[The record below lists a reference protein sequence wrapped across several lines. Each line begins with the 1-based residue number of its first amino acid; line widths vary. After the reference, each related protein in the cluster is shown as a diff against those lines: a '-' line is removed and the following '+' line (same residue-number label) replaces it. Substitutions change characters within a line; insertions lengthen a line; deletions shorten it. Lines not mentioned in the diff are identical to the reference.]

1 MTVASVAIDLGSAT
15 GIIGLAALIAAGFF
29 AYRYRA
35 TLDAAQAAAKAWKDE
50 RDAEASRRE
59 RLEERL
65 EEAKRQISELEGRV
79 DELSRRPDLT
89 VLERLM
95 SSHETRAQERSE
107 QIVAVLH
114 EIAESLRTR
123 GPS

>member
-1 MTVASVAIDLGSAT
+1 MT
-15 GIIGLAALIAAGFF
+15 LAATLSTGDVTGVLGLVALTAAGFF

-59 RLEERL
+59 RLAERL

-95 SSHETRAQERSE
+95 SGHEARAQERSE
-107 QIVAVLH
+107 QIVAVLG
-114 EIAESLRTR
+114 EIAQNLRTQEAR
-123 GPS
+123 R